1 MHGLVNRCIELFMRG
16 TYGPGLWE
24 KVTREVGVDP
34 EGFLTWSAGPDKVTY
49 SIVIASARLLDKSVG
64 EFLEDIGAWLTRQ
77 EDIRRLLRFSGS
89 TFEEFVESL
98 RELPGRIRL
107 VIPDFQLPALAV
119 TSPTAGRYHIAAS
132 AHQPGLL
139 RVVAGMLRGMADD
152 YGALAIIS
160 VMRDCIDIDVALSDY
175 SGKRR
180 FVLSHPQVAP

>member
-34 EGFLTWSAGPDKVTY
+34 EGFLTWNAGPDKVTY

-64 EFLEDIGAWLTRQ
+64 EYLEDIGAWLTRQ

-98 RELPGRIRL
+98 R
-107 VIPDFQLPALAV
+107 
-119 TSPTAGRYHIAAS
+119 
-132 AHQPGLL
+132 
-139 RVVAGMLRGMADD
+139 
-152 YGALAIIS
+152 
-160 VMRDCIDIDVALSDY
+160 
-175 SGKRR
+175 
-180 FVLSHPQVAP
+180 